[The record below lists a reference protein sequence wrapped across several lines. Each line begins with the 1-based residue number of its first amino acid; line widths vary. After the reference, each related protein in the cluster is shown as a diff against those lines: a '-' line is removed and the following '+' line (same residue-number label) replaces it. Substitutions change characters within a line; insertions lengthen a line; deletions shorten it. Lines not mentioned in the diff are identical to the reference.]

1 MFTLTFALSL
11 TGIINDKSSKLEKM
25 NVWFDFVVYIILI
38 LSVFIL
44 VFMTAVWVITPGFV
58 SGLVKIN
65 FFALVAASVLSIAAC
80 VLMLRRKKIGVDL
93 FLLAAIGF
101 ILIII
106 FSYDQMMNF
115 VGYGLGNDFMY
126 LIGTLCAISM
136 GICVIVP
143 LSLFVWIR
151 LINALNDREV

>member
-1 MFTLTFALSL
+1 MRTYAKTQK
-11 TGIINDKSSKLEKM
+11 NRC
-25 NVWFDFVVYIILI
+25 
-38 LSVFIL
+38 
-44 VFMTAVWVITPGFV
+44 GFV
-58 SGLVKIN
+58 
-65 FFALVAASVLSIAAC
+65 
-80 VLMLRRKKIGVDL
+80 
-93 FLLAAIGF
+93 LLAAIGF